1 MNWLTLIALAI
12 GFVLG
17 IILIP
22 VFIPILKKFKFG
34 QQIREE
40 GPEAHLKKSGTPTM
54 AESVS

>member
-34 QQIREE
+34 QQIR
-40 GPEAHLKKSGTPTM
+40 
-54 AESVS
+54 